1 MLILGIDP
9 GTAITGYGLI
19 RAEKNRLAPI
29 DYGTL
34 RTRAGED
41 TAVRLSVL
49 YSQLSALIKTTAPDV
64 VAVEQL
70 FFNTNVTTALAVGQ
84 ARGVILLAVAQ
95 AGIQLAEYTPLQVK
109 QTITGNGRA
118 TKQQVGFMIKALLNL
133 ESVPRPD
140 DVSDALAIAICHA
153 HLGVTMARLSKHAEP
168 LA

>member
-19 RAEKNRLAPI
+19 KVEGSKLTPLN
-29 DYGTL
+29 YGAL
-34 RTRAGED
+34 RTGARQE
-41 TAVRLSVL
+41 TAVRLSVIHSNL
-49 YSQLSALIKTTAPDV
+49 CNLIRAATPDV

-95 AGIQLAEYTPLQVK
+95 AEIPLVEYTPLQVK
-109 QTITGNGRA
+109 QTVTGNGRA
-118 TKQQVGFMIKALLNL
+118 TKQQVGYMVKTLLKL
-133 ESVPRPD
+133 ETVPSPD

-153 HLGVTMARLSKHAEP
+153 HLGSTLDRFARYAQQ
-168 LA
+168 

>member
-19 RAEKNRLAPI
+19 EVNGNRLTPLE
-29 DYGTL
+29 YGAL

-41 TAVRLSVL
+41 TAARLSSL
-49 YSQLSALIKTTAPDV
+49 YRDMSSLLKEARPDV

-84 ARGVILLAVAQ
+84 ARGVILLAGAQ
-95 AGIQLAEYTPLQVK
+95 AGIDIVEYTPLQVK
-109 QTITGNGRA
+109 QTVTGNGRA
-118 TKQQVGFMIKALLNL
+118 DKEQVGFMVKALLGL
-133 ESVPRPD
+133 QVVPRPD

-153 HLGVTMARLSKHAEP
+153 HMGITLEK
-168 LA
+168 LAQAAKGR